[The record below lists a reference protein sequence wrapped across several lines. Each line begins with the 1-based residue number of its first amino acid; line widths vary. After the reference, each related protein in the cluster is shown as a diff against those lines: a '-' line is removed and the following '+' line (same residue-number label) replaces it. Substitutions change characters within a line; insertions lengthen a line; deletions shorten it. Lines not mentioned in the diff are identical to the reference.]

1 MRNRLLDNAPLLRLA
16 VCLIVGIVIANYVP
30 LALSVLPALAVMV
43 VVTLLL
49 WKYENLQSIAI
60 LACFLLVG
68 LFLMQRHL
76 SASDESVSM
85 SRLDKSK
92 AYFLNQRGIL
102 LDRLADS
109 GVDGDAY
116 AVVAAMALGDKS
128 ALTHEIRDTYSVS
141 GASHVLALSGLHL
154 GIIYC
159 LLWLLL
165 PHRRWPA
172 VSQTIILIAI
182 WLYVLLVGMPVSV
195 VRSAVMLT
203 VYGLLSIG
211 HRNKMSVNAL
221 AFTAIV
227 MLMCNP
233 EWLFDI
239 GFQLSFMAVLG
250 ITLFHPLIN
259 SMIPLHIQQR
269 HRLLHLV
276 WGTTTIS
283 VAAQIGTAP
292 FIIYYFERF
301 STWFLLS
308 NYIVVP
314 MASII
319 LYLVLLCVSIYWWS
333 GAVGYITMILSW
345 IVVAMN
351 KLLSFISQL
360 PLSSIEGIHINTLQ
374 LFLLYVIIGS
384 SYVALSIIYP
394 RAQRSG

>member
-1 MRNRLLDNAPLLRLA
+1 M
-16 VCLIVGIVIANYVP
+16 CL
-30 LALSVLPALAVMV
+30 
-43 VVTLLL
+43 
-49 WKYENLQSIAI
+49 KYENLQSIAI

-68 LFLMQRHL
+68 MFLMQRHL

-85 SRLDKSK
+85 SRLDNSK
-92 AYFLNQRGIL
+92 AYFLNQRGML

-154 GIIYC
+154 GIIYG

-172 VSQTIILIAI
+172 VSQTVILIAI

-203 VYGLLSIG
+203 VYGILSIA

-227 MLMCNP
+227 MLLWNP

-239 GFQLSFMAVLG
+239 GFQLSFMAVLA
-250 ITLFHPLIN
+250 ILLFVPVFEDMFSAQYL
-259 SMIPLHIQQR
+259 QE
-269 HRLLHLV
+269 HRWIRRV
-276 WGTTTIS
+276 WGLMAVS
-283 VAAQIGTAP
+283 VSAQIGVAP
-292 FIIYYFERF
+292 LIAYYFGRL
-301 STWFLLS
+301 STYFLLTNFIVLPAAYLILGFS
-308 NYIVVP
+308 LIVLLFPSLAYILLYIVDTLN
-314 MASII
+314 A
-319 LYLVLLCVSIYWWS
+319 VLLR
-333 GAVGYITMILSW
+333 ITAI
-345 IVVAMN
+345 
-351 KLLSFISQL
+351 
-360 PLSSIEGIHINTLQ
+360 PGSSIDGFHPNVLQ
-374 LFLLYVIIGS
+374 VVLTYVIIFCTYLLIERIKPSLGW
-384 SYVALSIIYP
+384 
-394 RAQRSG
+394 RASR

>member
-1 MRNRLLDNAPLLRLA
+1 MRNRLLESAPLLRVA
-16 VCLIVGIVIANYVP
+16 VCLIIGVVIASYVLLP
-30 LALSVLPALAVMV
+30 IPVLPILAVMV
-43 VVTLLL
+43 MITVLL
-49 WKYENLQSIAI
+49 WKYTNLQSIAI
-60 LACFLLVG
+60 LVCFLLVG
-68 LFLMQRHL
+68 MFLMQRQL
-76 SASDESVSM
+76 SATDDSQSF
-85 SRLDKSK
+85 SRLDNSK
-92 AYFLNQRGIL
+92 AFFLNQRGML
-102 LDRLADS
+102 LDRLAYS

-128 ALTHEIRDTYSVS
+128 ALTHELRDTYSVS

-239 GFQLSFMAVLG
+239 GFQLSFMAVLA
-250 ITLFHPLIN
+250 ILLFVPLFEDVF
-259 SMIPLHIQQR
+259 SAKYLQE
-269 HRLLHLV
+269 HRWIRRIWGLV
-276 WGTTTIS
+276 AVS
-283 VAAQIGTAP
+283 VSAQIGVAP
-292 FIIYYFERF
+292 LIAYYFGRL
-301 STWFLLS
+301 STYFLLTNFIVLPAAYLILGFS
-308 NYIVVP
+308 LIVLLFPSLAYILLYIVDTLN
-314 MASII
+314 A
-319 LYLVLLCVSIYWWS
+319 VLLR
-333 GAVGYITMILSW
+333 ITAI
-345 IVVAMN
+345 
-351 KLLSFISQL
+351 
-360 PLSSIEGIHINTLQ
+360 PGSSIDGFHPNVLQ
-374 LFLLYVIIGS
+374 VVLTYVIIFCTYLLIERIKPSLGW
-384 SYVALSIIYP
+384 
-394 RAQRSG
+394 RASR

>member
-16 VCLIVGIVIANYVP
+16 VCLIVGIVIASYVP

-68 LFLMQRHL
+68 MFLMQRHL

-85 SRLDKSK
+85 SRLDNSK
-92 AYFLNQRGIL
+92 AYFLNQRGML
-102 LDRLADS
+102 LDRLTDS

-154 GIIYC
+154 GIIYG

-172 VSQTIILIAI
+172 VSQTVILIAI

-203 VYGLLSIG
+203 VYGILSIA

-227 MLMCNP
+227 MLLWNP

-239 GFQLSFMAVLG
+239 GFQLSFMAVLA
-250 ITLFHPLIN
+250 ILLFVPVFEDMFSAQYL
-259 SMIPLHIQQR
+259 QE
-269 HRLLHLV
+269 HRWIRRV
-276 WGTTTIS
+276 WGLTAVS
-283 VAAQIGTAP
+283 VSAQIGVAP
-292 FIIYYFERF
+292 LIAYYFGRL
-301 STWFLLS
+301 STYFLLTNFIVLPAAYLILGFS
-308 NYIVVP
+308 LIVLLFPSLAYILLYIVDTLN
-314 MASII
+314 A
-319 LYLVLLCVSIYWWS
+319 VLLR
-333 GAVGYITMILSW
+333 ITAI
-345 IVVAMN
+345 
-351 KLLSFISQL
+351 
-360 PLSSIEGIHINTLQ
+360 PGSSIDGFHPNVLQ
-374 LFLLYVIIGS
+374 VVLTYVIIFCTYLLIERIKPSLGW
-384 SYVALSIIYP
+384 
-394 RAQRSG
+394 RASR

>member
-30 LALSVLPALAVMV
+30 LAFSVLPALAVMV

-68 LFLMQRHL
+68 MFLMQRHL
-76 SASDESVSM
+76 SVSDESVSM

-109 GVDGDAY
+109 GVGGDAY

-154 GIIYC
+154 GIIYG

-172 VSQTIILIAI
+172 VSQTVILIAI

-203 VYGLLSIG
+203 VYGILSIA

-227 MLMCNP
+227 MLLWNP

-239 GFQLSFMAVLG
+239 GFQLSFMAVLA
-250 ITLFHPLIN
+250 ILLFVPVFEDMFSAQYL
-259 SMIPLHIQQR
+259 QE
-269 HRLLHLV
+269 HRWIRRIWGLV
-276 WGTTTIS
+276 AVS
-283 VAAQIGTAP
+283 VSAQIGVAP
-292 FIIYYFERF
+292 LIAYYFGRL
-301 STWFLLS
+301 STYFLLTNFIVLPAAYLILGFS
-308 NYIVVP
+308 LIVLLFPSLAYILLYIVDTLN
-314 MASII
+314 A
-319 LYLVLLCVSIYWWS
+319 VLLR
-333 GAVGYITMILSW
+333 ITAI
-345 IVVAMN
+345 
-351 KLLSFISQL
+351 
-360 PLSSIEGIHINTLQ
+360 PGSSIDGFHPNVLQ
-374 LFLLYVIIGS
+374 VVLTYVIIFCTYLLIERIKPSLGW
-384 SYVALSIIYP
+384 
-394 RAQRSG
+394 RASR

>member
-68 LFLMQRHL
+68 MFLMQRHL

-85 SRLDKSK
+85 SRLDNSK
-92 AYFLNQRGIL
+92 AYFLNQRGML

-154 GIIYC
+154 GIIYG

-172 VSQTIILIAI
+172 VSQSVILIAI

-203 VYGLLSIG
+203 VYGILSIA

-221 AFTAIV
+221 AFTAII
-227 MLMCNP
+227 MLLWNP

-239 GFQLSFMAVLG
+239 GVQLSFMAVLA
-250 ITLFHPLIN
+250 ILLFVPVFEDMFSAQYL
-259 SMIPLHIQQR
+259 QE
-269 HRLLHLV
+269 HRWIRRV
-276 WGTTTIS
+276 WGLTAVS
-283 VAAQIGTAP
+283 VSAQIGVAP
-292 FIIYYFERF
+292 LIAYYFGRL
-301 STWFLLS
+301 STYFLLTNFIVLPAAYLILGFS
-308 NYIVVP
+308 LIVLLFPSLAYILLYIVDTLN
-314 MASII
+314 A
-319 LYLVLLCVSIYWWS
+319 VLLR
-333 GAVGYITMILSW
+333 ITAI
-345 IVVAMN
+345 
-351 KLLSFISQL
+351 
-360 PLSSIEGIHINTLQ
+360 PGSSIDGFHPNVLQ
-374 LFLLYVIIGS
+374 VMLTYVIVFCTYLLIERIKPSLGW
-384 SYVALSIIYP
+384 
-394 RAQRSG
+394 RASR

>member
-16 VCLIVGIVIANYVP
+16 VCLIVGIVIASYVP

-68 LFLMQRHL
+68 MFLMQRHL
-76 SASDESVSM
+76 SVSDESVSM
-85 SRLDKSK
+85 SRLDNSK
-92 AYFLNQRGIL
+92 AYFLNQRGML

-154 GIIYC
+154 GIIYG

-172 VSQTIILIAI
+172 VSQTVILIAI

-203 VYGLLSIG
+203 VYGILSIA

-239 GFQLSFMAVLG
+239 GFQLSFMAVLAILLFVPLFEDVFSAKYLQEHRWIRRIWG
-250 ITLFHPLIN
+250 LVAVSVSSQIGVAPLIAYYFGRLSTYFLLTNFIVLPAAYLILGFSLIVLLFPSLAYILLYIVDTLNAVLLRITAIPGSSIDGFHPNVL
-259 SMIPLHIQQR
+259 Q
-269 HRLLHLV
+269 
-276 WGTTTIS
+276 
-283 VAAQIGTAP
+283 
-292 FIIYYFERF
+292 
-301 STWFLLS
+301 
-308 NYIVVP
+308 VV
-314 MASII
+314 
-319 LYLVLLCVSIYWWS
+319 L
-333 GAVGYITMILSW
+333 T
-345 IVVAMN
+345 
-351 KLLSFISQL
+351 
-360 PLSSIEGIHINTLQ
+360 
-374 LFLLYVIIGS
+374 YVIIFCT
-384 SYVALSIIYP
+384 YLLIERIKPALGW
-394 RAQRSG
+394 RASR

>member
-1 MRNRLLDNAPLLRLA
+1 MRNRLLESAPLLRVA
-16 VCLIVGIVIANYVP
+16 VCLIIGIVIARYVLLP
-30 LALSVLPALAVMV
+30 IPVLPILAVMV
-43 VVTLLL
+43 MITVLL
-49 WKYENLQSIAI
+49 WKYTNLQSIAI
-60 LACFLLVG
+60 LVCFLLVG
-68 LFLMQRHL
+68 MFLMQRQL
-76 SASDESVSM
+76 SATDGSQSF
-85 SRLDKSK
+85 SRLDNSK
-92 AYFLNQRGIL
+92 AFFLNQRGML
-102 LDRLADS
+102 LDRLAYS

-128 ALTHEIRDTYSVS
+128 ALTHELRDTYSVS

-239 GFQLSFMAVLG
+239 GFQLSFMAVLA
-250 ITLFHPLIN
+250 ILLFVPLFEDVF
-259 SMIPLHIQQR
+259 SAKYLQE
-269 HRLLHLV
+269 HRWIRRIWGLV
-276 WGTTTIS
+276 AVS
-283 VAAQIGTAP
+283 VSAQIGVAP
-292 FIIYYFERF
+292 LIAYYFGRL
-301 STWFLLS
+301 STYFLLTNFIVLPAAYLILGFS
-308 NYIVVP
+308 LIVLLFPSLAYILLYIVDTLN
-314 MASII
+314 A
-319 LYLVLLCVSIYWWS
+319 VLLR
-333 GAVGYITMILSW
+333 ITAI
-345 IVVAMN
+345 
-351 KLLSFISQL
+351 
-360 PLSSIEGIHINTLQ
+360 PGSSIDGFHPNVLQ
-374 LFLLYVIIGS
+374 VVLTYVIIFCTYLLIERIKPSLGW
-384 SYVALSIIYP
+384 
-394 RAQRSG
+394 RASR

>member
-1 MRNRLLDNAPLLRLA
+1 MQNRLLESAPLLRLA
-16 VCLIVGIVIANYVP
+16 VCLIVGIVIANYLP
-30 LALSVLPALAVMV
+30 LPIAVLPILAVMV
-43 VVTLLL
+43 VITLLL

-60 LACFLLVG
+60 LVCFLLVG
-68 LFLMQRHL
+68 MFLMQRQL
-76 SASDESVSM
+76 SITDESQSVSH
-85 SRLDKSK
+85 LDNTK

-102 LDRLADS
+102 LDRLSDS

-128 ALTHEIRDTYSVS
+128 ALTHELRDTYSVS

-154 GIIYC
+154 GIIYY

-233 EWLFDI
+233 EWVFDI
-239 GFQLSFMAVLG
+239 GFQLSFMAVLA
-250 ITLFHPLIN
+250 ILLFVPLFEDVF
-259 SMIPLHIQQR
+259 SAKYLQE
-269 HRLLHLV
+269 HRWIRRIWGLV
-276 WGTTTIS
+276 AVS
-283 VAAQIGTAP
+283 VSAQIGVAP
-292 FIIYYFERF
+292 LIAYYFGRL
-301 STWFLLS
+301 STYFLLTNFIVLPAAYLILGFS
-308 NYIVVP
+308 LIVLLFPSLAYILLYIVDTLN
-314 MASII
+314 A
-319 LYLVLLCVSIYWWS
+319 VLLR
-333 GAVGYITMILSW
+333 ITAI
-345 IVVAMN
+345 
-351 KLLSFISQL
+351 
-360 PLSSIEGIHINTLQ
+360 PGSSIDGFHPNVLQ
-374 LFLLYVIIGS
+374 VVLTYVIIFCTYLLIERIKPSLGW
-384 SYVALSIIYP
+384 
-394 RAQRSG
+394 RASR

>member
-30 LALSVLPALAVMV
+30 LALSVLPALAIMV

-68 LFLMQRHL
+68 VFLMQRHL

-154 GIIYC
+154 GIIYG

-172 VSQTIILIAI
+172 VSQTVILIAI

-203 VYGLLSIG
+203 VYGILSIA

-227 MLMCNP
+227 MLLWNP

-239 GFQLSFMAVLG
+239 GFQLSFMAVLA
-250 ITLFHPLIN
+250 ILLFVPVFEDMFSAQYL
-259 SMIPLHIQQR
+259 QE
-269 HRLLHLV
+269 HRWFRRV
-276 WGTTTIS
+276 WGLVAVS
-283 VAAQIGTAP
+283 VSAQIGVAP
-292 FIIYYFERF
+292 LIAYYFGRL
-301 STWFLLS
+301 STYFLLTNFIVLPAAYLILGLS
-308 NYIVVP
+308 LIVLLFPSLAYILLYIVDTLN
-314 MASII
+314 A
-319 LYLVLLCVSIYWWS
+319 VLLR
-333 GAVGYITMILSW
+333 ITAI
-345 IVVAMN
+345 
-351 KLLSFISQL
+351 
-360 PLSSIEGIHINTLQ
+360 PGSSIDGFHPNVLQ
-374 LFLLYVIIGS
+374 VVLTYVIIFCTYLLIERIKPSLGW
-384 SYVALSIIYP
+384 
-394 RAQRSG
+394 RASR

>member
-1 MRNRLLDNAPLLRLA
+1 MRNRLLESAPLLRVA
-16 VCLIVGIVIANYVP
+16 VCLIIGIVIARYVLLP
-30 LALSVLPALAVMV
+30 IPVLPILAVMV
-43 VVTLLL
+43 MITVLL
-49 WKYENLQSIAI
+49 WKYTNLQSIAI
-60 LACFLLVG
+60 LVCFLLVG
-68 LFLMQRHL
+68 MFLMQRQL
-76 SASDESVSM
+76 SATDDSQSF
-85 SRLDKSK
+85 SRLDNSK
-92 AYFLNQRGIL
+92 AFFLNQRGML

-128 ALTHEIRDTYSVS
+128 ALTHELRDTYSVS

-239 GFQLSFMAVLG
+239 GFQLSFMAVLA
-250 ITLFHPLIN
+250 ILLFVPLFEDVF
-259 SMIPLHIQQR
+259 SAKYLQE
-269 HRLLHLV
+269 HRWIRRIWGLV
-276 WGTTTIS
+276 AVS
-283 VAAQIGTAP
+283 VSAQIGVAP
-292 FIIYYFERF
+292 LIAYYFGRL
-301 STWFLLS
+301 STYFLLTNFIVLPAAYLILGFS
-308 NYIVVP
+308 LIVLLFPSLAYILLYIVDTLN
-314 MASII
+314 A
-319 LYLVLLCVSIYWWS
+319 VLLR
-333 GAVGYITMILSW
+333 ITAI
-345 IVVAMN
+345 
-351 KLLSFISQL
+351 
-360 PLSSIEGIHINTLQ
+360 PGSSIDGFHPNVLQ
-374 LFLLYVIIGS
+374 VVLTYVIVFCTYLLIERIRPAQGWRS
-384 SYVALSIIYP
+384 S
-394 RAQRSG
+394 R

>member
-1 MRNRLLDNAPLLRLA
+1 MLNRLLESAPLLRVA
-16 VCLIVGIVIANYVP
+16 VCLIIGIVIARYVLLP
-30 LALSVLPALAVMV
+30 IPVLPILAVMV
-43 VVTLLL
+43 MITVLL
-49 WKYENLQSIAI
+49 WKYTNLQSIAI
-60 LACFLLVG
+60 LVCFLLVG
-68 LFLMQRHL
+68 MFLMQRQL
-76 SASDESVSM
+76 SATDDSQSV
-85 SRLDKSK
+85 SRLDNSK
-92 AYFLNQRGIL
+92 VFFLNQRGML
-102 LDRLADS
+102 LDRLAYS

-128 ALTHEIRDTYSVS
+128 ALTHELRDTYSVS

-239 GFQLSFMAVLG
+239 GFQLSFMAVLA
-250 ITLFHPLIN
+250 ILLFVPLFEDVF
-259 SMIPLHIQQR
+259 SAKYLQE
-269 HRLLHLV
+269 HRWVRRIWGLV
-276 WGTTTIS
+276 AVS
-283 VAAQIGTAP
+283 VSAQIGVAP
-292 FIIYYFERF
+292 LIAYYFGRL
-301 STWFLLS
+301 STYFLLTNFIVLPAAYLILGFS
-308 NYIVVP
+308 LIVLLFPSLAYILLYIVDTLN
-314 MASII
+314 A
-319 LYLVLLCVSIYWWS
+319 VLLR
-333 GAVGYITMILSW
+333 ITAI
-345 IVVAMN
+345 
-351 KLLSFISQL
+351 
-360 PLSSIEGIHINTLQ
+360 PGSSIDGFHPNVLQ
-374 LFLLYVIIGS
+374 VVLTYVIIFCTYLLIERIKPSLGW
-384 SYVALSIIYP
+384 
-394 RAQRSG
+394 RASR